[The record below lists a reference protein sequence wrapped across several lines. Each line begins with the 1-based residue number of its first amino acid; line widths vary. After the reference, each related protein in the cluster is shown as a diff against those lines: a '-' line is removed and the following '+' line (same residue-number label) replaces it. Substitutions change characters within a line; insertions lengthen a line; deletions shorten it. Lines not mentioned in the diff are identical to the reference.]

1 MNPGER
7 AFFEMARLLPILAD
21 RLQRIALE
29 MSKRRKG
36 RPPR

>member
-1 MNPGER
+1 MSPGER
-7 AFFEMARLLPILAD
+7 AFFEMARQLLTLAD

-29 MSKRRKG
+29 MSKRRRG